1 MTVLPSHLCINHR
14 QTQLHAGCQGMDLEC
29 LACLPLHRLMIDPDD
44 FAWSQKRQALSME
57 WRTPLFLAHPTAL
70 PGSFV
75 CLTCCRS
82 SAAWLQNLLHVGQPA
97 LWSRAWDRE
106 PCEGIAGNCSHRS
119 WTGVW
124 QKRAWSSKVGIY

>member
-75 CLTCCRS
+75 SHLLQEQCCMAAE
-82 SAAWLQNLLHVGQPA
+82 SAARGPACIMEQGMGQRA
-97 LWSRAWDRE
+97 L
-106 PCEGIAGNCSHRS
+106 
-119 WTGVW
+119 
-124 QKRAWSSKVGIY
+124 